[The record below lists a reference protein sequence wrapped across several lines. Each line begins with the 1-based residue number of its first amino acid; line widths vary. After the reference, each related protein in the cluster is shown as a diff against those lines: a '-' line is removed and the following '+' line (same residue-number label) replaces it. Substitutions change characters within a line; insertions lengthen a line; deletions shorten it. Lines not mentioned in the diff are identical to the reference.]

1 MNNILF
7 KKIIFLLLILST
19 NYSTAQE
26 SSNFNHLVLTK
37 VGYLNKDKVLDSITI
52 KQDTVN
58 KFRPYRLEIYL
69 SKKKVGKI
77 LSISTDK
84 AITPEY
90 FQRANGMEKEKS
102 FSGIEIRNYILTIKH
117 DYENEH
123 KEHSFRLRA
132 NKFKLIK
139 YYSIKSDNFGKIY
152 YETINFD
159 SLIRKT
165 KTVSSSNNSILDEN
179 EYKLRMNSTY
189 LKDLNMVS
197 EIHH

>member
-7 KKIIFLLLILST
+7 KKIIFLILILST
-19 NYSTAQE
+19 NYLTAQE

-37 VGYLNKDKVLDSITI
+37 VGYLNKDKILDSITI

-90 FQRANGMEKEKS
+90 FQELMEWKKKKV
-102 FSGIEIRNYILTIKH
+102 FQ
-117 DYENEH
+117 
-123 KEHSFRLRA
+123 A
-132 NKFKLIK
+132 
-139 YYSIKSDNFGKIY
+139 
-152 YETINFD
+152 
-159 SLIRKT
+159 
-165 KTVSSSNNSILDEN
+165 
-179 EYKLRMNSTY
+179 
-189 LKDLNMVS
+189 LKS
-197 EIHH
+197 EIIF

>member
-7 KKIIFLLLILST
+7 KNINFLILILFTS
-19 NYSTAQE
+19 YLTAQE
-26 SSNFNHLVLTK
+26 ASNFNHLVLTR

-52 KQDTVN
+52 KQDTIN

-90 FQRANGMEKEKS
+90 FQGSNGMEKEKS
-102 FSGIEIRNYILTIKH
+102 FSDIEIRNYILTIKH

-123 KEHSFRLRA
+123 KEHSFRLRG

-139 YYSIKSDNFGKIY
+139 YYSIKSDNSGKIY
-152 YETINFD
+152 YETINFN

-165 KTVSSSNNSILDEN
+165 KTVSSSNHRVLNEN
-179 EYKLRMNSTY
+179 EYKLRMNSRY
-189 LKDLNMVS
+189 LRDLNMVS

>member
-7 KKIIFLLLILST
+7 KKIIVLILILPT
-19 NYSTAQE
+19 NYLIAQE

-37 VGYLNKDKVLDSITI
+37 VGYLNKDKVLDSIAI

-69 SKKKVGKI
+69 GKKKVGKI
-77 LSISTDK
+77 LSISTDN

-90 FQRANGMEKEKS
+90 FQGTNRMEKEKS
-102 FSGIEIRNYILTIKH
+102 FSGIEIKNHILTIKH

-123 KEHSFRLRA
+123 KEHSFRLRGS
-132 NKFKLIK
+132 KFKLIK
-139 YYSIKSDNFGKIY
+139 YYSIKSDNFEKIY

-159 SLIRKT
+159 SLIRKM
-165 KTVSSSNNSILDEN
+165 KTVSSSDNRIIEEN
-179 EYKLRMNSTY
+179 EYKLRMRCIY

-197 EIHH
+197 EIHR

>member
-7 KKIIFLLLILST
+7 KNLFFLILILST
-19 NYSTAQE
+19 NYLTAQE
-26 SSNFNHLVLTK
+26 ESNFNHLVLTR
-37 VGYLNKDKVLDSITI
+37 VGHLNKDKVLDSITI

-58 KFRPYRLEIYL
+58 KFRPYILEIYL
-69 SKKKVGKI
+69 SKRKVGKI

-90 FQRANGMEKEKS
+90 FQGSNGMEKEKS
-102 FSGIEIRNYILTIKH
+102 FSDIEIRNYILTIKH
-117 DYENEH
+117 DRENEH
-123 KEHSFRLRA
+123 KEHSFRLRG

-165 KTVSSSNNSILDEN
+165 KTVSSSNNRVLDEN

>member
-1 MNNILF
+1 MNNLLF
-7 KKIIFLLLILST
+7 KNIIFLILLLFT
-19 NYSTAQE
+19 NYLTSQE
-26 SSNFNHLVLTK
+26 ATNFNHLVLTR

-58 KFRPYRLEIYL
+58 QFRPYRLEIYL

-90 FQRANGMEKEKS
+90 FQGSNGMEKEKS
-102 FSGIEIRNYILTIKH
+102 FSDIKIRNYILTIKH
-117 DYENEH
+117 DYENEL

-139 YYSIKSDNFGKIY
+139 YYSIKSDNFGKIH
-152 YETINFD
+152 YETINFVNH
-159 SLIRKT
+159 IRKT
-165 KTVSSSNNSILDEN
+165 KTVSSSNNRVLDEN